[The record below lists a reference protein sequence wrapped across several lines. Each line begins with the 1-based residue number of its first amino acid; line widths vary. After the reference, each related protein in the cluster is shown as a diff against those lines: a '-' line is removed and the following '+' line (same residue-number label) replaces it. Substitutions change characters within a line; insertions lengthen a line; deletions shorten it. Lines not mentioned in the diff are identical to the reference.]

1 MKQCSIYT
9 FHRHSSACK
18 ERKRGDDFASIYPG
32 ASLRGEGEHRRTPS
46 ARAALWTTL
55 TSTSLTLLLPLSTFT
70 ANIYTGKTGP
80 SSNALLDLDTVGKV
94 YGFVRLPRACALE
107 SLSMI
112 LGMSAVGKNAS
123 AAAKQRDD
131 WQAAKCRTRDD
142 RGQLDSLLQ
151 RSDRGFKP

>member
-1 MKQCSIYT
+1 M
-9 FHRHSSACK
+9 
-18 ERKRGDDFASIYPG
+18 
-32 ASLRGEGEHRRTPS
+32 
-46 ARAALWTTL
+46 WTTL

-112 LGMSAVGKNAS
+112 LGMSAVGKTLALPLSSGMIGKRPNAAQGMIEGS
-123 AAAKQRDD
+123 L
-131 WQAAKCRTRDD
+131 TRSS
-142 RGQLDSLLQ
+142 GEA
-151 RSDRGFKP
+151 